1 MASSIIKWKAY
12 LQNHV
17 GQVYEFLSIC
27 IAVSFVFWQ
36 LLNSYFCILLAAYW
50 LFFVPKTKLGSRKLF
65 FILLFCSTYFLTII
79 GVFYSNN
86 IGEALFKVQQKVP
99 FLIFP
104 LLYGFTNKLEK
115 FNIRK
120 IFFYFSIASFLGG
133 LTCLFNGAVYL
144 LKSGSTAKLQG
155 HDLVI
160 LDDMYPYMFGLCLLT
175 GCLFWMNEWVSNRLP
190 SSREKK
196 GALLF
201 FIFSAVFLLL
211 IGNRIVIGIWLLMN
225 IYFVSIYIKKISLKI
240 SLFVLLLVVLIS
252 GIKLNPTLRNQWN
265 DLANFST
272 SNNIPLDED
281 KSLGRDWGGKALRIA
296 IWKCAAGLAKEH
308 FFMGVGT
315 GDAQQELQ
323 KTYEK
328 RKFYFA
334 SRYNEYNAHNQY
346 LQETI
351 SNGVIGLLLMVAGF
365 VLPFIYFK
373 GTDRFRVYGFLILF
387 FIITSITES
396 VFETNK
402 GIVLYTFLNSIFA
415 FTNRKL

>member
-1 MASSIIKWKAY
+1 MKWKAY
-12 LQNHV
+12 LQSHV

-50 LFFVPKTKLGSRKLF
+50 LFFVPKTKAGGRKLF
-65 FILLFCSTYFLTII
+65 FILLFCSTYFLTLI

-104 LLYGFTNKLEK
+104 LLYGFTDKLEE

-120 IFFYFSIASFLGG
+120 IFFYFSIAAFLGG
-133 LTCLFNGAVYL
+133 LVCLFNGAVYL
-144 LKSGSTAKLQG
+144 LQTGSTAKLQG

-160 LDDMYPYMFGLCLLT
+160 LDDMYPYMFGLCLLIC
-175 GCLFWMNEWVSNRLP
+175 CLFWMNEWVSKRLQHMT
-190 SSREKK
+190 EKK
-196 GALLF
+196 WAVLF
-201 FIFSAVFLLL
+201 FIFSAMFLLL

-225 IYFVSIYIKKISLKI
+225 IYFVSIYIKSLSVKI
-240 SLFVLLLVVLIS
+240 SLFVLLIVVLIT
-252 GIKLNPTLRNQWN
+252 GIKLNPTLREQWN
-265 DLANFST
+265 DLTNIST
-272 SNNIPLDED
+272 TNSIPLDED
-281 KSLGRDWGGKALRIA
+281 KSLGRNWGGKALRIA

-308 FFMGVGT
+308 LWIGVGT

-351 SNGVIGLLLMVAGF
+351 SNGIIGLLLLVLGF
-365 VLPFIYFK
+365 ALPFVYFK
-373 GTDRFRVYGFLILF
+373 DNDQSRVYGFMIVF

-415 FTNRKL
+415 FTNRKFKNYE